1 MLHVYKD
8 FIGKQSSKIKN
19 VVERGAVK
27 KFAEAIG
34 DPHPIFMD
42 EEFGKASR
50 YKTNIAPPTFPRV
63 FDFGNIE
70 GFVLPEKGL
79 IHGEQIYNYERPLLV
94 GEEIYCYSKVEKY
107 VVKKGSTGSMSFLT
121 ISENGEDLNGN
132 LIFSSKLVVILT
144 EAVRKGMMV

>member
-1 MLHVYKD
+1 MYKD
-8 FIGKQSSKIKN
+8 FIGKQSVKVKN

-27 KFAEAIG
+27 RFAEAIG
-34 DPHPIFMD
+34 DPHPIFMV

-63 FDFGNIE
+63 LDFGNIE

-107 VVKKGSTGSMSFLT
+107 VEKKGSTGSMGFLT
-121 ISENGEDLNGN
+121 ISENGEDINGN
-132 LIFSSKLVVILT
+132 LIFSSKLVVIIT
-144 EAVRKGMMV
+144 ETVRKGMMA

>member
-1 MLHVYKD
+1 MYKD
-8 FIGKQSSKIKN
+8 FIGKQSAKVKN

-63 FDFGNIE
+63 FEFGKIE

-94 GEEIYCYSKVEKY
+94 EEEIYCYSKVEKY
-107 VVKKGSTGSMSFLT
+107 VEKKGSTGSMGFLT
-121 ISENGEDLNGN
+121 ISENGVDLNGD
-132 LIFSSKLVVILT
+132 LIFSSKLVVIIT
-144 EAVRKGMMV
+144 EAVRKGMLA

>member
-1 MLHVYKD
+1 MYKD